1 MPDTCHPENTELV
14 KGEDE
19 VVVAPDYAWTDGCD
33 ACHEWAG
40 ITSLTWSYEGQLLCR
55 NCIT

>member
-14 KGEDE
+14 KVEDE
-19 VVVAPDYAWTDGCD
+19 VVVDPDYAWTDECD